1 MKQIL
6 LAIVLAAVA
15 AAAGAAEKP
24 PLPRLLELGSDKCIP
39 CKAMAPI
46 LAELKKDFAGRLEV
60 GFIDVW
66 KNKDAAE
73 KHGIK
78 IIPTQIFF
86 DATGKERFRHEGF
99 FSKDDIL
106 AKWKELGVELAAKP

>member
-15 AAAGAAEKP
+15 ATASAAETP
-24 PLPRLLELGSDKCIP
+24 SLPRLLELGSDKCIP

-46 LAELKKDFAGRLEV
+46 LAELKKDCAGRLDV

-73 KHGIK
+73 KYDIK

-106 AKWKELGVELAAKP
+106 AKWKDLGVELAAKP